1 MGIDMEPGP
10 KDSSDDAPSET
21 APVDVEALMTMF
33 SKGRRL
39 FLRSL
44 GLPITVVLR
53 SDIETTSIFV
63 DDAGNVSV
71 SRGAL
76 PDPNVVIEGSHATL
90 CGILGSMESTI
101 TVQGPLKIYINKGDT
116 RDMIVEIAAGETIE
130 NPLTDLLAL

>member
-1 MGIDMEPGP
+1 MEPVP
-10 KDSSDDAPSET
+10 KDSNDDAPSET
-21 APVDVEALMTMF
+21 VPIDVEALKTMF

-44 GLPITVVLR
+44 GLPLTVVLR

-63 DDAGNVSV
+63 DEANNVSV

-101 TVQGPLKIYINKGDT
+101 TVLGPLKIHINKGDI
-116 RDMIVEIAAGETIE
+116 RDMILEIAAGETIE
-130 NPLTDLLAL
+130 NPLTDILTL

>member
-1 MGIDMEPGP
+1 MEPGP
-10 KDSSDDAPSET
+10 KNSNDSAQSGT
-21 APVDVEALMTMF
+21 APVDVEALKTMF
-33 SKGRRL
+33 RKGRRL
-39 FLRSL
+39 FLQSL

-63 DDAGNVSV
+63 DEASNVSV

-101 TVQGPLKIYINKGDT
+101 TVPGPLKIHISKGDT
-116 RDMIVEIAAGETIE
+116 RDMILEIAAGETIE
-130 NPLTDLLAL
+130 NPLTDILTS